1 MIRSLK
7 FRSRSTVHHRG
18 RALCQSI
25 LFVHQ
30 KAYINGISRGT
41 PQCRSVIFSLQ
52 VFGGRLQQLEVSW
65 FVSICWNCDKKNK
78 TLYILFL
85 GGFFNSIWW
94 LYDDYDDYMMI
105 MMLLDLQTWQPRWC
119 LQALLAAIRCYE
131 CFVVPLQMEAL
142 RSRTRFICTYF
153 TVESTRAPVTF
164 GYIWI
169 KDRPTSRF
177 GCFLASGS

>member
-1 MIRSLK
+1 MLCLVFSVRQMIRSLK

-18 RALCQSI
+18 RGFSKSVHTKWHIKVSRSFFSPPGVGWATSAAGSFMIRVDLLELRQKFDTNI
-25 LFVHQ
+25 FLFG
-30 KAYINGISRGT
+30 AIR
-41 PQCRSVIFSLQ
+41 
-52 VFGGRLQQLEVSW
+52 
-65 FVSICWNCDKKNK
+65 DA
-78 TLYILFL
+78 
-85 GGFFNSIWW
+85 
-94 LYDDYDDYMMI
+94 YDDYMVI
-105 MMLLDLQTWQPRWC
+105 LDFFCSQDGAYKHFLQ
-119 LQALLAAIRCYE
+119 LSIAYE
-131 CFVVPLQMEAL
+131 CFVMPLQMEAL